1 MSKLDIRNL
10 NADEI
15 IATSGAESVWI
26 SAEVDEKVYLL
37 PAVIDNKNY
46 IFPSAV
52 IKFSEACLVS
62 KPSGQASLQEA
73 LLMTF
78 SVLGEVVPTVWNSQ
92 DPQTNSIHEILV
104 TEEGK
109 DYTNATITIG
119 APQGQP
125 AIQATAK
132 ANIVDGRI
140 QSVSITNKGS
150 GYTSPPSVSISG
162 NGSGAKLA
170 KPELGR
176 IPKSYC
182 GVPSGEAFNS
192 FNLNIDNNAANKF
205 GFFPQYITPNAATI
219 PIRSNIRTYGPFP
232 SNNFANDYGGIDSET
247 DQDIA
252 PWVFGSIQAA
262 NLVGQARANEF
273 PQDPLRIS
281 ETGSVTLPGFPTLSF
296 GQQLGSGPFL
306 NSINMSFGRDG
317 VKTSLDFQTYSEKY
331 GSLQKPFRD
340 QIKRSIKNR
349 QKQLQ
354 FLRNQTIVS
363 KTINRNVKRLQDNRS
378 TTRPTQQQAARA
390 GTMSRVMV
398 GEIYDWQR
406 LKQIESNRPIASSGQ
421 RVVVGIDT
429 LSDSLQEMRYDY
441 ERKAYISLDA
451 LYSPVSI
458 SGGFPSV
465 PISSGNVQQVIGF
478 SGLLPRYVIPTTGG
492 YVKHFASPIHPQP
505 PFTTGDC
512 LEPSIPSGMKNF
524 NLQIHNLY
532 LNPLANPSA
541 IPYYSGIS
549 SGHNIDLV
557 GRGSGIPSSG
567 MLMSLYTEQE
577 NNIKYYKDYRFLGMR
592 GPIVLHSWGYDVDGK
607 PIPNFIDDENKAK
620 SGIFTIENSGD
631 PTKPSGLA
639 DLFMSDWLQKPST
652 WPTGPIDLRFDRE
665 RGVWVS
671 PQPYKIVV
679 AKVIEEVSA
688 YGQGIGVVINEYSS
702 NKYGRQLVDSSG
714 NFVVG
719 SGCEIDEEDEDNPF
733 KENWVLTSIGQ
744 PNCPG
749 GQDEI
754 DIVTCIELGSDSVI
768 ATRKRIKVP
777 GLIDLGTISPCII
790 STTTCEEPPTESPPP
805 TDTPTEEPTPDPDQY
820 YYLENCSDEA
830 TPQFIRIDKQ
840 EGDTYSGGETFYK
853 EDQGCFTIISSEPSS
868 FTIVSGSLNDWEYIS
883 GCSDCPV
890 QDIWMKNCCP
900 DLTPKNIGLIG
911 YTGSPMPST
920 GEVYYINQGGVDG
933 CFQVIGKKPKEFT
946 SLNNPSLSSQSSCK
960 DCLENN
966 NIECPSASGD
976 KPLITLVDRI
986 GNSHSF
992 NEMVYAYYDTYKSE
1006 YIVLGS
1012 RQATATIYGTISE
1025 LTNSSGVLTIEGIS
1039 SEGLPLKKGDKI
1051 DVSNIL
1057 NFSIP
1062 SGCTVKGVATQFDI
1076 Q

>member
-10 NADEI
+10 SLDQI
-15 IATSGAESVWI
+15 VATSGAESVWVA
-26 SAEVDEKVYLL
+26 SEVDEKIYLL
-37 PAVIDNKNY
+37 PATIDGQNY
-46 IFPSAV
+46 IFPSCV

-62 KPSGQASLQEA
+62 RPSGQASYQEA
-73 LLMTF
+73 LLMAF
-78 SVLGEVVPTVWNSQ
+78 SILGETVPTVWNPE
-92 DPQTNSIHEILV
+92 DPQTSSVIGIDVLEN
-104 TEEGK
+104 GK

-119 APQGQP
+119 PPQGQP
-125 AIQATAK
+125 AVQATAT
-132 ANIVDGRI
+132 ATIVEGRI
-140 QSVSITNKGS
+140 QSIEITNKGS
-150 GYTSPPSVSISG
+150 GYTSAPNVSLAG
-162 NGSGAKLA
+162 DGSGAKLDKA
-170 KPELGR
+170 SIGR
-176 IPKSYC
+176 VPKSYC
-182 GVPSGEAFNS
+182 GVPSGQAFEN
-192 FNLNIDNNAANKF
+192 FNLNTDNNAANRF
-205 GFFPQYITPNAATI
+205 GFFPQYITPNSAI
-219 PIRSNIRTYGPFP
+219 VPIRSNIRTYGPYP
-232 SNNFANDYGGIDSET
+232 SSNFATDYGGIQSET

-262 NLVGQARANEF
+262 NVVGQARANEF
-273 PQDPLRIS
+273 ETQPLRIS
-281 ETGSVTLPGFPTLSF
+281 ETGSATIPGFPSLSF
-296 GQQLGSGPFL
+296 GQQLTSTGPYL
-306 NSINMSFGRDG
+306 NSISMSFGGDG

-340 QIKRSIKNR
+340 QIKTSIKNR
-349 QKQLQ
+349 QKQIQ
-354 FLRNQTIVS
+354 FLRNQTLVS
-363 KTINRNVKRLQDNRS
+363 KNINRNVSRLKEQTRATNSARQQNPAQRGTLNR
-378 TTRPTQQQAARA
+378 
-390 GTMSRVMV
+390 VLV
-398 GEIYDWQR
+398 GEIYDWQT
-406 LKQIESNRPIASSGQ
+406 LKQIENKRLVESSGQ
-421 RVVVGIDT
+421 RIVVGTDT
-429 LSDSLQEMRYDY
+429 LGDSLQEMRYDY

-451 LYSPVSI
+451 IYSPVSI
-458 SGGFPSV
+458 SGGNIFD
-465 PISSGNVQQVIGF
+465 PIGSGNTTIPNTT
-478 SGLLPRYVIPTTGG
+478 SGILPRYIIPTTGG

-505 PFTTGDC
+505 PFATGDC

-524 NLQIHNLY
+524 NLEIHNLY

-557 GRGSGIPSSG
+557 GRGSGIPASG
-567 MLMSLYTEQE
+567 MLMSLYTEKQ

-620 SGIFTIENSGD
+620 SGIFTIENSVD
-631 PTKPSGLA
+631 QTKPSGLT

-652 WPTGPIDLRFDRE
+652 WPVGPIDLRFDRE

-679 AKVIEEVSA
+679 AKVIESVSA
-688 YGQGIGVVINEYSS
+688 YGEGIGVVINEYSA

-733 KENWVLTSIGQ
+733 KQNWVLTSIGQ
-744 PNCPG
+744 PNCPN

-754 DIVTCIELGSDSVI
+754 SIVTCIELGSDSVI

-777 GLIDLGTISPCII
+777 GLIDLGDTSPCII
-790 STTTCEEPPTESPPP
+790 PITKCEEDPPTEPP
-805 TDTPTEEPTPDPDQY
+805 TDTPTETPTEEDDEY
-820 YYLENCSDEA
+820 HYLQNCSDEA
-830 TPQFIRIDKQ
+830 SPQFIRIDKSPSDPFQ
-840 EGDTYSGGETFYK
+840 TGDTFYK
-853 EDQGCFTIISSEPSS
+853 EDQGCFTKISSQPSS
-868 FTIVSGSLNDWEYIS
+868 FTSISGSLFDWQFIS

-890 QDIWMKNCCP
+890 KDIWMQNCCP
-900 DLTPKNIGLIG
+900 DATPKHLGLIQYG
-911 YTGSPMPST
+911 GSPMPSV
-920 GEVYYINQGGVDG
+920 GEIYYVSSTNG
-933 CFQVIGKKPKEFT
+933 CFKVISKKPKTFT
-946 SLNNPSLSSQSSCK
+946 SLSNPTLTLKSSCK
-960 DCLENN
+960 ECLDEY

-976 KPLITLVDRI
+976 KPLVTLVDRI
-986 GNSHSF
+986 GNSHNF
-992 NEMVYAYYDTYKSE
+992 NEMVYAYYDTYNSE

-1025 LTNSSGVLTIEGIS
+1025 LTNSSGVLTIEGLS
-1039 SEGLPLKKGDKI
+1039 SEGLPLSKGDKI